1 MKFTCIIPAA
11 GKGTRFGNN
20 IPKQF
25 TMVNGKLIVE
35 HALCSLFQ
43 GFQSCGIKRVCF
55 VIACDLEY
63 EQVIQEIC
71 NQFLPNDSFAI
82 VRGGQTRQESI
93 RNAITHK
100 LTQDSDV
107 LCIHDAA
114 RPFIPKSVFYQ
125 LIQGIYEHDCII
137 PALDIADTLKEVNE
151 GRIVK
156 TIDRMS
162 FKLAQTPQLF
172 RASMYTKALDSIDAS
187 FQFTDDSSLMEYHGY
202 SVHVITGSELM
213 RKVTFPYDL
222 KLTELHA
229 KLFEDDHA

>member
-11 GKGTRFGNN
+11 GKGTRFGNE

-25 TMVNGKLIVE
+25 TMVNGKLIIE
-35 HALCSLFQ
+35 HALLSLFH
-43 GFQSCGIKRVCF
+43 GFQNCKIDNVRF
-55 VIACDLEY
+55 VIACDFEY
-63 EQVIQEIC
+63 EQLILGIC
-71 NQFLPNDSFAI
+71 NQYLPNDSFGI
-82 VRGGQTRQESI
+82 VRGGKTRQESI
-93 RNAITHK
+93 RNAITHR
-100 LTQDSDV
+100 LTQDSDF

-114 RPFIPKSVFYQ
+114 RPFIPKTILYQ
-125 LIQGIYEHDCII
+125 LLQGISKYDCMI
-137 PALDIADTLKEVNE
+137 PVLDIADTLKEVSD

-156 TIDRMS
+156 TIDRVN

-172 RASMYTKALDSIDAS
+172 RANMYIKALDSIDAS

-202 SVHVITGSELM
+202 SVHVISGSELM

-229 KLFEDDHA
+229 KLFEDDHE